1 MAALIYNVRR
11 KCGDS
16 MIELTKINNEP
27 IVINSC
33 HIECV
38 EKIPESKVIMDTGR
52 YYVVREKVEE
62 IIQKTIEYNGR
73 IREFE
78 EMIRSSAN
86 CS

>member
-1 MAALIYNVRR
+1 
-11 KCGDS
+11 

-27 IVINSC
+27 IVISC
-33 HIECV
+33 DHIECV
-38 EKIPESKVIMDTGR
+38 EVIPESKVVMDTGR

-78 EMIRSSAN
+78 RMIRSS
-86 CS
+86 

>member
-1 MAALIYNVRR
+1 
-11 KCGDS
+11 

-27 IVINSC
+27 IVINCC

-38 EKIPESKVIMDTGR
+38 EEIPESKVIMDTGR
-52 YYVVREKVEE
+52 YYVVREKVDE

-78 EMIRSSAN
+78 EKIRSVGSH
-86 CS
+86 SE

>member
-1 MAALIYNVRR
+1 
-11 KCGDS
+11 

-38 EKIPESKVIMDTGR
+38 EEIPESKVVMDTGR
-52 YYVVREKVEE
+52 YYVVREKVDE

-78 EMIRSSAN
+78 EKIRSVGSH
-86 CS
+86 SE

>member
-1 MAALIYNVRR
+1 
-11 KCGDS
+11 

-38 EKIPESKVIMDTGR
+38 EQIPDSKVVMDTGR
-52 YYVVREKVEE
+52 YYVVQETVAE
-62 IIQKTIEYNGR
+62 IIQKTVEYNGR

-78 EMIRSSAN
+78 QEIRGVDGHSE
-86 CS
+86 